1 MIEGYEVREIHN
13 EEVLVLHFDY
23 HYEFGTLKHGEN
35 DTILHRIHEFIKEHK
50 IKYHGGKIALA
61 ICGVIVCTLFLNQP
75 STNYQTFDD
84 ALENQVVAL
93 KLDNQFIKL
102 NNEIPVINT
111 FVKKE
116 EPKVVKVKSSNVKKP
131 VSSKSVSKKSTSVKK
146 GTNTTSTVKKG
157 TNSSGSVTN
166 KKQPSNTKPSTPT
179 VRETKVKVYRSNGKV
194 VTLSLED
201 YVIGVVGAEMP
212 ASFHLEALKAQ
223 AVVARTYAMNA
234 IANGKKLTDTV
245 STQVYKDNSQLK
257 SMWGSSYSTYY
268 QKVKSAVQSTKGVV
282 LTYQGNYIYAA
293 YHSTSNGKTED
304 AKNVWGKSEPYLK
317 SVSSTWDKKVS
328 SYEKKITKEFSVLNK
343 TLGLIVDKNTAI
355 SVIRNASGRVSTI
368 TIGNK
373 KYTGIQFRNL
383 LGLRSADFDIAIK
396 NNGFEITTRG
406 YGHGV
411 GMSQYGAN
419 EMAKNGY
426 QYKQILNHYYTGI
439 AYKTIK

>member
-1 MIEGYEVREIHN
+1 MIEGYEIQTLHN
-13 EEVLVLHFDY
+13 EKVLVFHFNY
-23 HYEFGTLKHGEN
+23 TYEFGNLKRKEKG
-35 DTILHRIHEFIKEHK
+35 TILNTIHQFIKEHK
-50 IKYHGGKIALA
+50 IDYHGSKIALA
-61 ICGVIVCTLFLNQP
+61 VCGVIVCTLFLNQP

-116 EPKVVKVKSSNVKKP
+116 EAKVIKVKSNNVKNQ
-131 VSSKSVSKKSTSVKK
+131 VSSSKSVSKKRASVKK
-146 GTNTTSTVKKG
+146 GTNTASTVKNERKTSTV
-157 TNSSGSVTN
+157 NN
-166 KKQPSNTKPSTPT
+166 KKQSSTPN
-179 VRETKVKVYRSNGKV
+179 VSEVKVKVYRSNGKV

-234 IANGKKLTDTV
+234 ISNGKKLTDTV

-257 SMWGSSYSTYY
+257 SMWGNSYSTYY

-282 LTYQGNYIYAA
+282 LTYQGNYIYAV

-304 AKNVWGKSEPYLK
+304 AKNVWDKSEPYLK
-317 SVSSTWDKKVS
+317 SVSSTWDKNVS
-328 SYEKKITKEFSVLNK
+328 SYEKKITKEFTVLNK
-343 TLGLIVDKNTAI
+343 TLGLSVDKNTAI
-355 SVIRNASGRVSTI
+355 SVVRNASGRVSTI

-373 KYTGIQFRNL
+373 QYTGVQFRNL
-383 LGLRSADFDIAIK
+383 LGLRSADFDIIIK
-396 NNGFEITTRG
+396 DRGFEITTRG

-439 AYKTIK
+439 AYKTIT

>member
-1 MIEGYEVREIHN
+1 MIEGYEIQTLHN
-13 EEVLVLHFDY
+13 EKVLVFHFNY
-23 HYEFGTLKHGEN
+23 TYEFGNLKRKEKG
-35 DTILHRIHEFIKEHK
+35 TILNTIHQFIKEHK
-50 IKYHGGKIALA
+50 IDYHGSKIALA
-61 ICGVIVCTLFLNQP
+61 VCGVIVCTLFLNQP

-116 EPKVVKVKSSNVKKP
+116 EAKVIKVKSNNVKNQ
-131 VSSKSVSKKSTSVKK
+131 VSSSKSVSKKRASVKK
-146 GTNTTSTVKKG
+146 GTNTASTVKNKRKTSTV
-157 TNSSGSVTN
+157 NN
-166 KKQPSNTKPSTPT
+166 KKQSSTPN
-179 VRETKVKVYRSNGKV
+179 VSEVKVKVYRSNGKV

-234 IANGKKLTDTV
+234 ISNGKKLTDTV

-257 SMWGSSYSTYY
+257 SMWGNSYSTYY

-282 LTYQGNYIYAA
+282 LTYQGNYIYAV

-304 AKNVWGKSEPYLK
+304 AKNVWDKSEPYLK
-317 SVSSTWDKKVS
+317 SVSSTWDKNVS
-328 SYEKKITKEFSVLNK
+328 SYEKKITKEFTVLNK
-343 TLGLIVDKNTAI
+343 TLGLSVDKNTAI
-355 SVIRNASGRVSTI
+355 SVVRNASGRVSTI

-373 KYTGIQFRNL
+373 QYTGVQFRNL
-383 LGLRSADFDIAIK
+383 LGLRSADFDIIK
-396 NNGFEITTRG
+396 DRGFEITTRG

-439 AYKTIK
+439 AYKTIT